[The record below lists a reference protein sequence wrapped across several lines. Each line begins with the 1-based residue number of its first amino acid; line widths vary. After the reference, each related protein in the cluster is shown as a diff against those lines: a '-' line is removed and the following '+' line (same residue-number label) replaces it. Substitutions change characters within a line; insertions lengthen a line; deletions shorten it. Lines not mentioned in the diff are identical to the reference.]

1 MSLRVNTNVE
11 SLTAHRHILNND
23 KMLSKSIERLSSGQ
37 KINRGAD
44 GPAALVISEG
54 MRSQIAS
61 LQQAAD
67 NNESAI
73 SMVQTAEG
81 ALNEVSKLLV
91 DMRQRAVAA
100 ANIGIND
107 SNMANASQKEIENA
121 LDLIDR
127 ISENTQ
133 FGSKHLLNGS
143 GQAGVEVDAE
153 KAAEAALAVAEAAQ
167 TNEDENA
174 DDAAK
179 AKESVE
185 AAQAAADAV
194 GVDPGSLTKSLA
206 FQVGANKGQMVSVNL
221 PNVATNRL
229 ALGVENTSGFNS
241 LADLDV
247 TTGQGAQDAMSV
259 IDKAIE
265 EIAVAR
271 GDLGAFQKNT
281 LESNLT
287 SLRIATENLMAAESG
302 IRDADMA
309 VELAA
314 FTRNQIMTQSATAQL
329 AQANA
334 MPKNVM
340 ALLASQ

>member
-1 MSLRVNTNVE
+1 MSLRINNNVE
-11 SLTAHRHILNND
+11 SLNAHRHLINND
-23 KMLSKSIERLSSGQ
+23 KQLSKSIERLSSGQ

-44 GPAALVISEG
+44 GPASLVISEG
-54 MRSQIAS
+54 MRAQIGS

-67 NNESAI
+67 NNEAAI
-73 SMVQTAEG
+73 SLVQTAEG

-91 DMRQRAVAA
+91 DMRQRAVSA
-100 ANIGIND
+100 ANLGIND
-107 SNMANASQKEIENA
+107 QNSVNASQKEIENA
-121 LDLIDR
+121 LEAIDR
-127 ISENTQ
+127 ISNNTQ
-133 FGSKHLLNGS
+133 FGSKNLLDGS
-143 GQAGVEVDAE
+143 ALDADGNP
-153 KAAEAALAVAEAAQ
+153 LV
-167 TNEDENA
+167 
-174 DDAAK
+174 
-179 AKESVE
+179 S
-185 AAQAAADAV
+185 
-194 GVDPGSLTKSLA
+194 
-206 FQVGANKGQMVSVNL
+206 FQIGANQGQIASVSL
-221 PNVATNRL
+221 PNVATNQL
-229 ALGVENTSGFNS
+229 AVGVSNDSGFSS
-241 LADLDV
+241 LSDLDV
-247 TTGQGAQDAMSV
+247 TTGKGAEDAMGV

-287 SLRIATENLMAAESG
+287 SLRIHTENLVGAEST

>member
-1 MSLRVNTNVE
+1 MSLRINNNVE
-11 SLTAHRHILNND
+11 SLNAHRHLINND
-23 KMLSKSIERLSSGQ
+23 KQLSKSIERLSSGQ

-44 GPAALVISEG
+44 GPASLVISEG
-54 MRSQIAS
+54 MRAQIGS
-61 LQQAAD
+61 LQQATD
-67 NNESAI
+67 NNEAAI
-73 SMVQTAEG
+73 SLVQTAEG

-91 DMRQRAVAA
+91 DVRQRAVSA
-100 ANIGIND
+100 ANLGIND
-107 SNMANASQKEIENA
+107 QNSVNASQKEIENA
-121 LDLIDR
+121 LEAIDR
-127 ISENTQ
+127 ISNNTQ
-133 FGSKHLLNGS
+133 FGSKNLLDGS
-143 GQAGVEVDAE
+143 ALDADGNPLVSFQIGANQGQIA
-153 KAAEAALAVAEAAQ
+153 
-167 TNEDENA
+167 
-174 DDAAK
+174 
-179 AKESVE
+179 SVSLPNVSTS
-185 AAQAAADAV
+185 QLAV
-194 GVDPGSLTKSLA
+194 GVSND
-206 FQVGANKGQMVSVNL
+206 
-221 PNVATNRL
+221 
-229 ALGVENTSGFNS
+229 SGFSS

-247 TTGQGAQDAMSV
+247 TTGQGAEDAMGV
-259 IDKAIE
+259 VDKAIE

-287 SLRIATENLMAAESG
+287 SLRIASENMTAAEST

>member
-1 MSLRVNTNVE
+1 MSLRINNNVE
-11 SLTAHRHILNND
+11 SLNAHRHLINND
-23 KMLSKSIERLSSGQ
+23 KQLSKSIERLSSGQ

-44 GPAALVISEG
+44 GPASLVISEG
-54 MRSQIAS
+54 MRAQIGS

-67 NNESAI
+67 NNEAAI
-73 SMVQTAEG
+73 SLVQTAEG

-91 DMRQRAVAA
+91 DMRQRAVSA
-100 ANIGIND
+100 ANLGIND
-107 SNMANASQKEIENA
+107 QNSVNASQKEIENA
-121 LDLIDR
+121 LEAIDR
-127 ISENTQ
+127 ISNNTQ
-133 FGSKHLLNGS
+133 FGSKNLLDGS
-143 GQAGVEVDAE
+143 ALDADGNP
-153 KAAEAALAVAEAAQ
+153 LV
-167 TNEDENA
+167 
-174 DDAAK
+174 
-179 AKESVE
+179 S
-185 AAQAAADAV
+185 
-194 GVDPGSLTKSLA
+194 
-206 FQVGANKGQMVSVNL
+206 FQIGANQGQIASVSL
-221 PNVATNRL
+221 PNVATNQL
-229 ALGVENTSGFNS
+229 ATGVSNDSGFSS

-247 TTGQGAQDAMSV
+247 TTGKGAEDAMGV

-287 SLRIATENLMAAESG
+287 SLRISSENMTAAESS

>member
-1 MSLRVNTNVE
+1 MSLRINNNVE
-11 SLTAHRHILNND
+11 SLNAHRHLINND
-23 KMLSKSIERLSSGQ
+23 KQLSKSIERLSSGQ

-44 GPAALVISEG
+44 GPASLVISEG
-54 MRSQIAS
+54 MRAQIGS
-61 LQQAAD
+61 LRQATD
-67 NNESAI
+67 NNEAAI
-73 SMVQTAEG
+73 SLVQTAEG

-91 DMRQRAVAA
+91 DMRQRAVSA
-100 ANIGIND
+100 ANLGIND
-107 SNMANASQKEIENA
+107 QNSVNASQKEIENA
-121 LDLIDR
+121 LEAIDR
-127 ISENTQ
+127 ISNNTQ
-133 FGSKHLLNGS
+133 FGSKNLLDGS
-143 GQAGVEVDAE
+143 ALDADGNP
-153 KAAEAALAVAEAAQ
+153 LV
-167 TNEDENA
+167 
-174 DDAAK
+174 
-179 AKESVE
+179 
-185 AAQAAADAV
+185 
-194 GVDPGSLTKSLA
+194 P
-206 FQVGANKGQMVSVNL
+206 FQIGANQGQIASVSL
-221 PNVATNRL
+221 PNVATNQL
-229 ALGVENTSGFNS
+229 ATGVSNDSGFSS

-247 TTGQGAQDAMSV
+247 TTGKGAEDAMGV

-287 SLRIATENLMAAESG
+287 SLRISSENMTAAESS

>member
-1 MSLRVNTNVE
+1 MSLRINTNVE
-11 SLTAHRHILNND
+11 SLTAHRHMINND
-23 KMLSKSIERLSSGQ
+23 KQLSKSIERLSSGQ

-44 GPAALVISEG
+44 GPAALVVSEG
-54 MRSQIAS
+54 MRAQIAS
-61 LQQAAD
+61 LQQAAN

-81 ALNEVSKLLV
+81 ALNEVSRLLV
-91 DMRQRAVAA
+91 DMRQRAVSA
-100 ANIGIND
+100 ANVGIND

-121 LDLIDR
+121 LDAIDR

-143 GQAGVEVDAE
+143 AQVEGSVDSE
-153 KAAEAALAVAEAAQ
+153 KATEVAQSVAAQ

-174 DDAAK
+174 DAA
-179 AKESVE
+179 AEDKESIE
-185 AAQAAADAV
+185 AAQAAADAA
-194 GVDPGSLTKSLA
+194 GVEPGSLTKSLA

-229 ALGVENTSGFNS
+229 ALGVDNSSGFNS

-259 IDKAIE
+259 IDKAVE

-287 SLRIATENLMAAESG
+287 SLRIHTENLVAAEST

-309 VELAA
+309 IELAA

>member
-1 MSLRVNTNVE
+1 M
-11 SLTAHRHILNND
+11 INND
-23 KMLSKSIERLSSGQ
+23 KQLSKSIERLSSGQ

-44 GPAALVISEG
+44 GPAALVVSEG
-54 MRSQIAS
+54 MRAQIAS
-61 LQQAAD
+61 LQQAAN

-81 ALNEVSKLLV
+81 ALNEVSRLLV
-91 DMRQRAVAA
+91 DMRQRAVSA
-100 ANIGIND
+100 ANVGIND

-121 LDLIDR
+121 LDAIDR

-143 GQAGVEVDAE
+143 AQVEGSVDSE
-153 KAAEAALAVAEAAQ
+153 KATEAAQSVAAQ

-174 DDAAK
+174 DAA
-179 AKESVE
+179 AEDKESIE
-185 AAQAAADAV
+185 AAQAAADAA
-194 GVDPGSLTKSLA
+194 GVEPGSLTKSLA

-229 ALGVENTSGFNS
+229 ALGVDNSSGFNS

-259 IDKAIE
+259 IDKAVE

-287 SLRIATENLMAAESG
+287 SLRIHTENLVAAEST

-309 VELAA
+309 IELAA

>member
-1 MSLRVNTNVE
+1 MSLRINTNVE
-11 SLTAHRHILNND
+11 SLTAHRHMINND
-23 KMLSKSIERLSSGQ
+23 KQLSKSIERLSSGQ

-54 MRSQIAS
+54 MRAQIAS
-61 LQQAAD
+61 LQQAAN

-81 ALNEVSKLLV
+81 ALNEVSRLLV
-91 DMRQRAVAA
+91 DMRQRAVSA
-100 ANIGIND
+100 ANVGIND

-121 LDLIDR
+121 LDAIDR

-143 GQAGVEVDAE
+143 EEAE
-153 KAAEAALAVAEAAQ
+153 ISAESTGDPAEAAAEAGTSAVTATATGDSAEAAEAVEK
-167 TNEDENA
+167 TA
-174 DDAAK
+174 DTVA
-179 AKESVE
+179 
-185 AAQAAADAV
+185 
-194 GVDPGSLTKSLA
+194 SLMASPRNLS
-206 FQVGANKGQMVSVNL
+206 FQIGANKGQMVSVDL
-221 PNVATNRL
+221 PDVATNQL
-229 ALGVENTSGFNS
+229 ALGVENESGFKS

-247 TTGQGAQDAMSV
+247 TTGEGAQDAMSV
-259 IDKAIE
+259 IDNAIE

-287 SLRIATENLMAAESG
+287 SLRIHSENLVAAESA

-334 MPKNVM
+334 MPKSVM

>member
-1 MSLRVNTNVE
+1 MSLRINNNVE
-11 SLTAHRHILNND
+11 SLNAHRHLINND
-23 KMLSKSIERLSSGQ
+23 KQLSKSIERLSSGQ

-44 GPAALVISEG
+44 GPASLVISEG
-54 MRSQIAS
+54 MRAQIGS

-67 NNESAI
+67 NNEAAI
-73 SMVQTAEG
+73 SLVQTAEG

-91 DMRQRAVAA
+91 DMRQRAVSA
-100 ANIGIND
+100 ANLGIND
-107 SNMANASQKEIENA
+107 QNSVNASQKEVENA
-121 LDLIDR
+121 LEAIDR
-127 ISENTQ
+127 ISNNTQ
-133 FGSKHLLNGS
+133 FGSKNLLDGS
-143 GQAGVEVDAE
+143 ALDADGNP
-153 KAAEAALAVAEAAQ
+153 LV
-167 TNEDENA
+167 
-174 DDAAK
+174 
-179 AKESVE
+179 S
-185 AAQAAADAV
+185 
-194 GVDPGSLTKSLA
+194 
-206 FQVGANKGQMVSVNL
+206 FQIGANQGQIASVSL
-221 PNVATNRL
+221 PNVATNQL
-229 ALGVENTSGFNS
+229 ATGVSNDSGFSS

-247 TTGQGAQDAMSV
+247 TTGKGAEDAMGV

-287 SLRIATENLMAAESG
+287 SLRIASENMTAAESS

>member
-1 MSLRVNTNVE
+1 MSLRINNNVE
-11 SLTAHRHILNND
+11 SLNAHRHLINND
-23 KMLSKSIERLSSGQ
+23 KQLSKSIERLSSGQ

-44 GPAALVISEG
+44 GPASLVISEG
-54 MRSQIAS
+54 MRAQIGS
-61 LQQAAD
+61 IQQATD
-67 NNESAI
+67 NNEAAI
-73 SMVQTAEG
+73 SLVQTAEG

-91 DMRQRAVAA
+91 DMRQRAVSA
-100 ANIGIND
+100 ANLGIND
-107 SNMANASQKEIENA
+107 QNSVNASQKEIENA
-121 LDLIDR
+121 LEAIDR
-127 ISENTQ
+127 ISNNTQ
-133 FGSKHLLNGS
+133 FGSKNLLDGS
-143 GQAGVEVDAE
+143 NLDAQGNP
-153 KAAEAALAVAEAAQ
+153 LV
-167 TNEDENA
+167 
-174 DDAAK
+174 
-179 AKESVE
+179 S
-185 AAQAAADAV
+185 
-194 GVDPGSLTKSLA
+194 
-206 FQVGANKGQMVSVNL
+206 FQIGANQGQIASVSL
-221 PNVATNRL
+221 PNVSTNQL
-229 ALGVENTSGFNS
+229 AIGVSNDSGFSS

-247 TTGQGAQDAMSV
+247 TTGKGAEDAMGV

-287 SLRIATENLMAAESG
+287 SLRIASENMTAAEST

>member
-1 MSLRVNTNVE
+1 MSLRINNNVE
-11 SLTAHRHILNND
+11 SLNAHRHLINND
-23 KMLSKSIERLSSGQ
+23 KQLSKSIERLSSGQ

-44 GPAALVISEG
+44 GPASLVISEG
-54 MRSQIAS
+54 MRAQIGS
-61 LQQAAD
+61 LRQATD
-67 NNESAI
+67 NNEAAI
-73 SMVQTAEG
+73 SLVQTAEG

-91 DMRQRAVAA
+91 DMRQRAVSA
-100 ANIGIND
+100 ANLGIND
-107 SNMANASQKEIENA
+107 QNSVNASQKEIENA
-121 LDLIDR
+121 LEAIDR
-127 ISENTQ
+127 ISNNTQ
-133 FGSKHLLNGS
+133 FGSKNLLDGS
-143 GQAGVEVDAE
+143 ALDADGNP
-153 KAAEAALAVAEAAQ
+153 LV
-167 TNEDENA
+167 
-174 DDAAK
+174 
-179 AKESVE
+179 S
-185 AAQAAADAV
+185 
-194 GVDPGSLTKSLA
+194 
-206 FQVGANKGQMVSVNL
+206 FQIGANQGQIASVSL
-221 PNVATNRL
+221 PNVATNQL
-229 ALGVENTSGFNS
+229 ATGVSNDSGFSS

-247 TTGQGAQDAMSV
+247 TTGKGAEDAMGV

-287 SLRIATENLMAAESG
+287 SLRISSENMTAAESS

-340 ALLASQ
+340 ALLAGQ

>member
-91 DMRQRAVAA
+91 DMRQRAVSA
-100 ANIGIND
+100 ANVGIND

-121 LDLIDR
+121 LDAIDR

-133 FGSKHLLNGS
+133 FGSKYLLDGS
-143 GQAGVEVDAE
+143 EKAE
-153 KAAEAALAVAEAAQ
+153 ISAESTGDPSEAAAEAGTSAVTAAATGDPSEAAEAVEK
-167 TNEDENA
+167 TA
-174 DDAAK
+174 DTII
-179 AKESVE
+179 
-185 AAQAAADAV
+185 
-194 GVDPGSLTKSLA
+194 SLMASPKSLS
-206 FQVGANKGQMVSVNL
+206 FQIGANKGQMVSVDL
-221 PNVATNRL
+221 PNVATNQL
-229 ALGVENTSGFNS
+229 ALGVENNSGFSS

-247 TTGQGAQDAMSV
+247 TTGEGAQDAMSV

-287 SLRIATENLMAAESG
+287 SLRIHTENLVAAEST

-334 MPKNVM
+334 VPKNVM
-340 ALLASQ
+340 ALLAIQ

>member
-1 MSLRVNTNVE
+1 MSLRINNNVE
-11 SLTAHRHILNND
+11 SLNAHRHLINND
-23 KMLSKSIERLSSGQ
+23 KQLSKSIERLSSGQ

-44 GPAALVISEG
+44 GPASLVISEG
-54 MRSQIAS
+54 MRAQIGS
-61 LQQAAD
+61 LQQATD
-67 NNESAI
+67 NNEAAI
-73 SMVQTAEG
+73 SLVQTAEG

-91 DMRQRAVAA
+91 DMRQRAVSA
-100 ANIGIND
+100 ANLGIND
-107 SNMANASQKEIENA
+107 QNSVNASQKEIENA
-121 LDLIDR
+121 LEAIDR
-127 ISENTQ
+127 ISNNTQ
-133 FGSKHLLNGS
+133 FGSKNLLDGS
-143 GQAGVEVDAE
+143 ALDADGNP
-153 KAAEAALAVAEAAQ
+153 LV
-167 TNEDENA
+167 
-174 DDAAK
+174 
-179 AKESVE
+179 S
-185 AAQAAADAV
+185 
-194 GVDPGSLTKSLA
+194 
-206 FQVGANKGQMVSVNL
+206 FQIGANQGQIASVSL
-221 PNVATNRL
+221 PNVATNQL
-229 ALGVENTSGFNS
+229 AVGVSNDSGFSS
-241 LADLDV
+241 LSDLDV
-247 TTGQGAQDAMSV
+247 TTGKGAEDAMGV

-287 SLRIATENLMAAESG
+287 SLRIASENITAAEST

>member
-1 MSLRVNTNVE
+1 MSLRINTNVE
-11 SLTAHRHILNND
+11 SLTAHRHLINND
-23 KMLSKSIERLSSGQ
+23 KQLTKTIENLSSGQ

-54 MRSQIAS
+54 MRAQIAS
-61 LQQAAD
+61 LQQAAN

-81 ALNEVSKLLV
+81 ALNEVSRLLV
-91 DMRQRAVAA
+91 DMRQRAVSA
-100 ANIGIND
+100 ANVGIND

-121 LDLIDR
+121 LDAIDR
-127 ISENTQ
+127 ISDNTQ

-143 GQAGVEVDAE
+143 AESGVSAEAIGEAAEVAESTEAASAAAAVADAAGVE
-153 KAAEAALAVAEAAQ
+153 
-167 TNEDENA
+167 
-174 DDAAK
+174 
-179 AKESVE
+179 
-185 AAQAAADAV
+185 
-194 GVDPGSLTKSLA
+194 PGSLTKSLA
-206 FQVGANKGQMVSVNL
+206 FQIGAEKGQMVSASL

-247 TTGQGAQDAMSV
+247 TTGQGAQDAMGV

-287 SLRIATENLMAAESG
+287 SLRIQTENLVAAESTV
-302 IRDADMA
+302 RDADMA

>member
-1 MSLRVNTNVE
+1 MSLRINNNVE
-11 SLTAHRHILNND
+11 SLNAHRHLINND
-23 KMLSKSIERLSSGQ
+23 KQLSKSIERLSSGQ

-44 GPAALVISEG
+44 GPASLVISEG
-54 MRSQIAS
+54 MRAQIGS
-61 LQQAAD
+61 LRQATD
-67 NNESAI
+67 NNEAAI
-73 SMVQTAEG
+73 SLVQTAEG

-91 DMRQRAVAA
+91 DMRQRAVSA
-100 ANIGIND
+100 ANLGIND
-107 SNMANASQKEIENA
+107 QNSVNASQKEIENA
-121 LDLIDR
+121 LEAIDR
-127 ISENTQ
+127 ISNNTQ
-133 FGSKHLLNGS
+133 FGSKNLLDGS
-143 GQAGVEVDAE
+143 ALDADGNP
-153 KAAEAALAVAEAAQ
+153 LV
-167 TNEDENA
+167 
-174 DDAAK
+174 
-179 AKESVE
+179 S
-185 AAQAAADAV
+185 
-194 GVDPGSLTKSLA
+194 
-206 FQVGANKGQMVSVNL
+206 FQIGANKGQIASVSL
-221 PNVATNRL
+221 PNVATNQL
-229 ALGVENTSGFNS
+229 ATGVSNDSGFSS

-247 TTGQGAQDAMSV
+247 TTGKGAEDAMGV

-287 SLRIATENLMAAESG
+287 SLRIASENMTAAESS

-340 ALLASQ
+340 ALLGTQ

>member
-1 MSLRVNTNVE
+1 MSLRINNNVE
-11 SLTAHRHILNND
+11 SLNAHRHLINND
-23 KMLSKSIERLSSGQ
+23 KQLSKSIERLSSGQ

-44 GPAALVISEG
+44 SPASLVISEG
-54 MRSQIAS
+54 MRAQIGS

-67 NNESAI
+67 NNEAAI
-73 SMVQTAEG
+73 SLVQTAEG

-91 DMRQRAVAA
+91 DMRQRAVSA
-100 ANIGIND
+100 ANLGIND
-107 SNMANASQKEIENA
+107 QNSVNASQKEIENA
-121 LDLIDR
+121 LEAIDR
-127 ISENTQ
+127 ISNNTQ
-133 FGSKHLLNGS
+133 FGSKNLLDGS
-143 GQAGVEVDAE
+143 ALDADGNP
-153 KAAEAALAVAEAAQ
+153 LV
-167 TNEDENA
+167 
-174 DDAAK
+174 
-179 AKESVE
+179 S
-185 AAQAAADAV
+185 
-194 GVDPGSLTKSLA
+194 
-206 FQVGANKGQMVSVNL
+206 FQIGANQGQIASVSL
-221 PNVATNRL
+221 PNVATNQL
-229 ALGVENTSGFNS
+229 AVGVSNDSGFSS
-241 LADLDV
+241 LSDLDV
-247 TTGQGAQDAMSV
+247 TTGKGAEDAMGV

-287 SLRIATENLMAAESG
+287 SLRIASENMTAAEST

-340 ALLASQ
+340 ALLGSQ

>member
-91 DMRQRAVAA
+91 DMRQRAVSA
-100 ANIGIND
+100 ANVGIND

-121 LDLIDR
+121 LDAIDR

-133 FGSKHLLNGS
+133 FGSKYLLDGR
-143 GQAGVEVDAE
+143 EKAE
-153 KAAEAALAVAEAAQ
+153 ISAESTGDPSEAAAEAGTSAVTAAATGDPSEAAEAVEK
-167 TNEDENA
+167 TA
-174 DDAAK
+174 DT
-179 AKESVE
+179 VI
-185 AAQAAADAV
+185 
-194 GVDPGSLTKSLA
+194 SLMASPKSLS
-206 FQVGANKGQMVSVNL
+206 FQIGANKGQMVSVDL
-221 PNVATNRL
+221 PNVATNQL
-229 ALGVENTSGFNS
+229 ALGVENSSGFSS

-247 TTGQGAQDAMSV
+247 TTGEGAQDAMSV

-287 SLRIATENLMAAESG
+287 SLRIHTENLVAAEST

-334 MPKNVM
+334 VPKNVM

>member
-91 DMRQRAVAA
+91 DMRQRAVSA
-100 ANIGIND
+100 ANVGIND

-121 LDLIDR
+121 LDAIDR

-133 FGSKHLLNGS
+133 FGSKYLLDGS
-143 GQAGVEVDAE
+143 EKAE
-153 KAAEAALAVAEAAQ
+153 ISAESTGDPSEAAAEAGTSAVTAAATGDPSEAAEAVEK
-167 TNEDENA
+167 TA
-174 DDAAK
+174 DTII
-179 AKESVE
+179 
-185 AAQAAADAV
+185 
-194 GVDPGSLTKSLA
+194 SLMASPKSLS
-206 FQVGANKGQMVSVNL
+206 FQIGANKGQMVSVDL
-221 PNVATNRL
+221 PNVATNQL
-229 ALGVENTSGFNS
+229 ALGVENNSGFSS

-247 TTGQGAQDAMSV
+247 TTGEGAQDAMSV

-287 SLRIATENLMAAESG
+287 SLRIHTENLVAAEST

-334 MPKNVM
+334 VPKNVT

>member
-1 MSLRVNTNVE
+1 MSLRINNNVE
-11 SLTAHRHILNND
+11 SLNAHRHLINND
-23 KMLSKSIERLSSGQ
+23 KQLSKSIERLSSGQ

-44 GPAALVISEG
+44 GPASLVISEG
-54 MRSQIAS
+54 MRAQIGS
-61 LQQAAD
+61 LRQATD
-67 NNESAI
+67 NNEAAI
-73 SMVQTAEG
+73 SLVQTAEG

-91 DMRQRAVAA
+91 DMRQRAVSA
-100 ANIGIND
+100 ANLGIND
-107 SNMANASQKEIENA
+107 QNSVNASQKEIENA
-121 LDLIDR
+121 LEAIDR
-127 ISENTQ
+127 ISNNTQ
-133 FGSKHLLNGS
+133 FGSKNLLDGS
-143 GQAGVEVDAE
+143 ALDADGNP
-153 KAAEAALAVAEAAQ
+153 LV
-167 TNEDENA
+167 
-174 DDAAK
+174 
-179 AKESVE
+179 S
-185 AAQAAADAV
+185 
-194 GVDPGSLTKSLA
+194 
-206 FQVGANKGQMVSVNL
+206 FQIGANKGQIASVSL
-221 PNVATNRL
+221 PNVATNQL
-229 ALGVENTSGFNS
+229 ATGVSNDSGFSS

-247 TTGQGAQDAMSV
+247 TTGKGAEDAMGV

-287 SLRIATENLMAAESG
+287 SLRIASENMTAAESS

>member
-91 DMRQRAVAA
+91 DIRQRAVSA
-100 ANIGIND
+100 ANVGIND

-121 LDLIDR
+121 LDAIDR

-133 FGSKHLLNGS
+133 FGSKYLLNGS
-143 GQAGVEVDAE
+143 EKAE
-153 KAAEAALAVAEAAQ
+153 ISAESTGDPSEAAAEAGTSAVTAAATGDPSEAAEAVEK
-167 TNEDENA
+167 TA
-174 DDAAK
+174 DT
-179 AKESVE
+179 VI
-185 AAQAAADAV
+185 
-194 GVDPGSLTKSLA
+194 SLMASPKSLS
-206 FQVGANKGQMVSVNL
+206 FQIGANKGQMVSVDL
-221 PNVATNRL
+221 PNVATNQL
-229 ALGVENTSGFNS
+229 ALGVENNSGFSS

-247 TTGQGAQDAMSV
+247 TTGEGAQDAMSV

-287 SLRIATENLMAAESG
+287 SLRIHTENLVAAEST

-334 MPKNVM
+334 VPKNVM

>member
-1 MSLRVNTNVE
+1 MSLRINNNVE
-11 SLTAHRHILNND
+11 SLNAHRHLINND
-23 KMLSKSIERLSSGQ
+23 KQLSKSIERLSSGQ

-44 GPAALVISEG
+44 GPASLVISEG
-54 MRSQIAS
+54 MRAQIGS
-61 LQQAAD
+61 LRQATD
-67 NNESAI
+67 NNEAAI
-73 SMVQTAEG
+73 SLVQTAEG

-91 DMRQRAVAA
+91 DMRQRAVSA
-100 ANIGIND
+100 ANLGIND
-107 SNMANASQKEIENA
+107 QNSVNASQKEIENA
-121 LDLIDR
+121 LEAIDR
-127 ISENTQ
+127 ISNNTQ
-133 FGSKHLLNGS
+133 FGSKNLLDGS
-143 GQAGVEVDAE
+143 ALDADGNP
-153 KAAEAALAVAEAAQ
+153 LV
-167 TNEDENA
+167 
-174 DDAAK
+174 
-179 AKESVE
+179 S
-185 AAQAAADAV
+185 
-194 GVDPGSLTKSLA
+194 
-206 FQVGANKGQMVSVNL
+206 FQIGANQGQIASVSL
-221 PNVATNRL
+221 PNVATNQL
-229 ALGVENTSGFNS
+229 ATGVSNDSGFSS

-247 TTGQGAQDAMSV
+247 TTGKGAEDAMGV

-287 SLRIATENLMAAESG
+287 SLRISSENMTAAESS

-340 ALLASQ
+340 ALLSSQ